1 MNISGKNVNLRLL
14 FKISFVFTCAD
25 ICNSFSYSRY
35 TSDRS
40 SLSFVFFSIRRAMC
54 RCSFVLIVITMLSF
68 IFYKYF
74 TDFHRRLRFGTT
86 SLVVPLCF
94 FHVFTLHRCV
104 TCHFINF
111 TFHRFHLLGFYMNLR
126 TYENASIYTC
136 VLFSDVSC
144 DNTYW

>member
-1 MNISGKNVNLRLL
+1 MSIYGFSSKSLL
-14 FKISFVFTCAD
+14 CLLAPIFATPFPTLGTRRIGHRCPSCSLAYAVLYVGVL
-25 ICNSFSYSRY
+25 SY
-35 TSDRS
+35 
-40 SLSFVFFSIRRAMC
+40 
-54 RCSFVLIVITMLSF
+54 ITMLSF

-86 SLVVPLCF
+86 SLVVPLCFF